1 MADET
6 QEERFERI
14 VAAQLVARE
23 QAESLA
29 PRKPVG
35 ETSVGK
41 ALRKTRER
49 IAESQAATE
58 ARPATPEEKRGTNIT
73 PSTTP
78 QATNGN
84 GQTPAQIIKRKK
96 LGLIF
101 KSVEEIRRL
110 EEE

>member
-23 QAESLA
+23 QAKSLA
-29 PRKPVG
+29 PKQPVQ
-35 ETSVGK
+35 ETPVAK
-41 ALRKTRER
+41 ALRQTRER

-58 ARPATPEEKRGTNIT
+58 RRPATPEEKTRASIT

-84 GQTPAQIIKRKK
+84 GQTPVITQRVRGALAR
-96 LGLIF
+96 
-101 KSVEEIRRL
+101 SVEAIEQL
-110 EEE
+110 EEEQ